1 MMQIVVSGKHL
12 DVGQSL
18 RDYIMGSVEHNV
30 IKFFED
36 AIKAHVTVSK
46 LNNSKQNHLFRV
58 DIIVNEG
65 TGIRVIIKSNAEGFD
80 PYQCFDIAIGK
91 LSAQLRKYKSKIK
104 NHHKRKVESN
114 TFLESTKYIIS
125 SEQDEVDATDEVT
138 PIIIAEKPFK
148 IEKMSVADAVMHMDL
163 MDLPAYMFLNSQ
175 TSAVNIVYYRKDG
188 NISWISK

>member
-1 MMQIVVSGKHL
+1 MQIVVSGKHL